1 LKRTIHNQYIGDAV
15 VVVEA
20 LKQGARKVTGA
31 DIKDVFI
38 AGSGFMGSAI
48 AYLIATKTKA
58 TVQIFDISDEALK
71 RAEAGIEK
79 MGKGS
84 LEKGFIDAPSLDDAK
99 KRIKRAKDLSAALN
113 ADLVIEA
120 VAEDLTVKQDLFAK
134 LDSICKPET
143 IFASNTSSLPITSI
157 AAATKRSKQFI
168 GMHFFS
174 PAHIMKLLEL
184 IPGVNTAPD
193 TVRVVREFGELI
205 GKTVITCKDMPG
217 FITTRLGMVLMNE
230 AAFALMEG
238 LSTAQEIDDGIR
250 LGYNHPM
257 GPLALA
263 DFVGLDI
270 CLHAMETIHDG
281 FGDPKYRPCPLIK
294 QLVNAGHLG
303 RKTGKGFYDYGGAN

>member
-1 LKRTIHNQYIGDAV
+1 MAV
-15 VVVEA
+15 EIKEA
-20 LKQGARKVTGA
+20 SSKNMAGK
-31 DIKDVFI
+31 DIKSVFI

-48 AYLIATKTKA
+48 AYLIATKTNA
-58 TVQIFDISDEALK
+58 TVTIFDISDGALQ

-79 MGKGS
+79 MGKSS
-84 LEKGFIDAPSLDDAK
+84 LDKGFITADQLAEAK
-99 KRIKRAKDLSAALN
+99 KRIKQANDLKGAAD

-120 VAEDLTVKQDLFAK
+120 IAEELNVKRDLFAK
-134 LDSICKPET
+134 LDGICKQGT
-143 IFASNTSSLPITSI
+143 IFASNTSSLPITSL
-157 AAATKRSKQFI
+157 AAATKRSDRFI

-184 IPGVNTAPD
+184 IPGVD
-193 TVRVVREFGELI
+193 TTPHTVQVVREFGELI
-205 GKTVITCKDMPG
+205 GKTIITCKDMPG

-238 LSTAQEIDDGIR
+238 LSTAKEIDEGIK

-270 CLHAMETIHDG
+270 CLHALETIHEG
-281 FGDPKYRPCPLIK
+281 FGDPKYRPCPLIR
-294 QLVNAGHLG
+294 QLVSAGHLG
-303 RKTGKGFYDYGGAN
+303 RKTGKGFYEYGGAN